1 MQTAQGTNQ
10 NWSYWMIFH
19 FETNCFICLWC
30 LIFYIIF
37 TLINPKFVYSQIMMN
52 VPVPRVLTEV
62 LAKMVKGRLAA
73 HVLQPTKD
81 VHVKVSFTCV
91 AWADVVYVCPISTN
105 GRGFQKC
112 SCKPYIFRKCLP
124 ENDKA
129 EDSEFFKSL
138 FDSEFVRLV
147 QEEQNKKCLIL
158 PSSTCFQFS
167 YSFVIHFL
175 ICYDYSF
182 KIGIDIFQGLLPWKV
197 KTYYQTLET
206 T

>member
-1 MQTAQGTNQ
+1 MNETHFLQYELNKLVSKLCWPINSSQRNILDKRGKCKPLRVTNQ
-10 NWSYWMIFH
+10 NWSHWMKFH

-30 LIFYIIF
+30 LILYIIF

-62 LAKMVKGRLAA
+62 LAEMVKGRLAA

-112 SCKPYIFRKCLP
+112 SCKPYIFRRCLP

-147 QEEQNKKCLIL
+147 QEEQNKKCLI
-158 PSSTCFQFS
+158 
-167 YSFVIHFL
+167 
-175 ICYDYSF
+175 
-182 KIGIDIFQGLLPWKV
+182 
-197 KTYYQTLET
+197 
-206 T
+206 